1 MQIKLLNIY
10 LIKLIFYFNHL
21 INYLIE
27 GKKDIDNYLIKK
39 NSNFLIKINGEIEF

>member
-21 INYLIE
+21 I
-27 GKKDIDNYLIKK
+27 KK